1 MQKGIKWGRTAEAFA
16 ALCWGN
22 KSRGVAY
29 QDLEAWRRGPQI
41 WEADPRNSEERMELE
56 PRPLRRGHWS
66 AGVDSL
72 RAQMRGPEDWGLFG
86 RCGYLVGVCK
96 RAGPGRVKSPGT
108 EPAVTGNKGCCQS
121 EGLLPGNWQEQA
133 VARVW
138 SLLPPL
144 GFQAPSGVPCLQS
157 PCQRGNVVCTALTPT
172 THSSMEKGTEGS

>member
-1 MQKGIKWGRTAEAFA
+1 
-16 ALCWGN
+16 
-22 KSRGVAY
+22 
-29 QDLEAWRRGPQI
+29 
-41 WEADPRNSEERMELE
+41 MELE